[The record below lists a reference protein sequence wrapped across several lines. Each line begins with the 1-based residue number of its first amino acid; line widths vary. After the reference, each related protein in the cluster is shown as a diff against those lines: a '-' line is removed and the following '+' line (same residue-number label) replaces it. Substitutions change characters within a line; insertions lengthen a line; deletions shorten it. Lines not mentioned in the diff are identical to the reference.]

1 MSQNSSDQ
9 CRGWKRVE
17 RKRERERESEEWRA
31 EERVLEVF
39 PRGLSELLA
48 IVVMRTGWTAQE
60 KKKNRNKK
68 ASPSRCQRNSLTSRP
83 SSGISPKSGRITRPR
98 FLQNF
103 RWTDY
108 IMELH
113 HFLSVVYYIYI
124 HLFIDVS
131 SIERSNPNLL
141 PISNEHWLYET

>member
-60 KKKNRNKK
+60 KKKKQKQKSITIKVPEKQPDLQALFRDLTEIRKNHETPF
-68 ASPSRCQRNSLTSRP
+68 PSE
-83 SSGISPKSGRITRPR
+83 
-98 FLQNF
+98 LQVNG
-103 RWTDY
+103 
-108 IMELH
+108 LH
-113 HFLSVVYYIYI
+113 HGVTSLPVCCLLYIYTP
-124 HLFIDVS
+124 V
-131 SIERSNPNLL
+131 
-141 PISNEHWLYET
+141 Y